1 MKEII
6 IIPHIGIGQL
16 KLGMTSDELEN
27 ALLQM
32 KKQWSNSS
40 DEAMQMERCAE
51 TGDPNLITGRY
62 MDNDSFF
69 LVQYRN
75 GKATEIGIQRE
86 LSKVASIKLFGLD
99 MLTGDDERI
108 GKSVADE
115 LGLDAYYAQ
124 LLPDQKVEK
133 LEMLDKQKRQGSKLA
148 FVGDGI
154 NDAPVLARADVGIAM
169 GGLGSDAAI
178 EAADVVLMTDEPS
191 KLVEAIDVAKAT
203 KRIVMQNIVIAL
215 GIKSVFLVLGALGMA
230 GMWEAVFGD
239 VGVTIIAVLNA
250 MRILKK

>member
-16 KLGMTSDELEN
+16 KLGMAPDELEN

-99 MLTGDDERI
+99 MFNTTAECIVDSL
-108 GKSVADE
+108 
-115 LGLDAYYAQ
+115 
-124 LLPDQKVEK
+124 
-133 LEMLDKQKRQGSKLA
+133 MKRTTL
-148 FVGDGI
+148 F
-154 NDAPVLARADVGIAM
+154 
-169 GGLGSDAAI
+169 
-178 EAADVVLMTDEPS
+178 
-191 KLVEAIDVAKAT
+191 AT
-203 KRIVMQNIVIAL
+203 KRTCNWERNIFFPQLESDSGESEHFIP
-215 GIKSVFLVLGALGMA
+215 
-230 GMWEAVFGD
+230 
-239 VGVTIIAVLNA
+239 NC
-250 MRILKK
+250 

>member
-16 KLGMTSDELEN
+16 KLGMAPDELEN

-75 GKATEIGIQRE
+75 GKAAEIGIQRD
-86 LSKVASIKLFGLD
+86 LSKVASIKLFGMDKKDNVICNEKDLQ
-99 MLTGDDERI
+99 LGTEYLFPEIGVRLWRERAFHL
-108 GKSVADE
+108 K
-115 LGLDAYYAQ
+115 
-124 LLPDQKVEK
+124 LLKDPLYME
-133 LEMLDKQKRQGSKLA
+133 EMQ
-148 FVGDGI
+148 
-154 NDAPVLARADVGIAM
+154 
-169 GGLGSDAAI
+169 
-178 EAADVVLMTDEPS
+178 
-191 KLVEAIDVAKAT
+191 
-203 KRIVMQNIVIAL
+203 
-215 GIKSVFLVLGALGMA
+215 
-230 GMWEAVFGD
+230 
-239 VGVTIIAVLNA
+239 AVLEDEYQYQYFQ
-250 MRILKK
+250 MVTVMG

>member
-6 IIPHIGIGQL
+6 IEPHIGIGQL

-75 GKATEIGIQRE
+75 GKAT
-86 LSKVASIKLFGLD
+86 
-99 MLTGDDERI
+99 
-108 GKSVADE
+108 
-115 LGLDAYYAQ
+115 
-124 LLPDQKVEK
+124 
-133 LEMLDKQKRQGSKLA
+133 
-148 FVGDGI
+148 
-154 NDAPVLARADVGIAM
+154 
-169 GGLGSDAAI
+169 
-178 EAADVVLMTDEPS
+178 
-191 KLVEAIDVAKAT
+191 
-203 KRIVMQNIVIAL
+203 
-215 GIKSVFLVLGALGMA
+215 
-230 GMWEAVFGD
+230 
-239 VGVTIIAVLNA
+239 
-250 MRILKK
+250 

>member
-6 IIPHIGIGQL
+6 IEPHIGIGQL

-99 MLTGDDERI
+99 MFNTTAECIIDSLMSMAKQDNYKKERTETALSFHFSDFGMRGYI
-108 GKSVADE
+108 SMVKPS
-115 LGLDAYYAQ
+115 GL
-124 LLPDQKVEK
+124 
-133 LEMLDKQKRQGSKLA
+133 
-148 FVGDGI
+148 
-154 NDAPVLARADVGIAM
+154 
-169 GGLGSDAAI
+169 
-178 EAADVVLMTDEPS
+178 
-191 KLVEAIDVAKAT
+191 
-203 KRIVMQNIVIAL
+203 
-215 GIKSVFLVLGALGMA
+215 FLR
-230 GMWEAVFGD
+230 FSFSF
-239 VGVTIIAVLNA
+239 
-250 MRILKK
+250 